1 MDPFHPS
8 ALFQHPIFIL
18 SFKLFILFY
27 FFYDKISQ
35 APKALK
41 STKKHQKA
49 PKSTKKHQNA
59 LESTTN
65 LRFINLKFI
74 DTRFI
79 DSNKFIKFKNI

>member
-1 MDPFHPS
+1 MYKVIRPVLNF
-8 ALFQHPIFIL
+8 
-18 SFKLFILFY
+18 

-35 APKALK
+35 VLK

-65 LRFINLKFI
+65 IRFINLKFI

-79 DSNKFIKFKNI
+79 DST